1 MKKKVRLKKT
11 VKRKF
16 LLFVILA
23 VIMTG
28 LIVGELTIGQREV
41 KDPAVERLEAKISE
55 TTTQEEPQE
64 ETTEEETTVET
75 TAPETVPETTASAP
89 PASPPPVP
97 ASAADFNNPQTVD
110 PNSGNWELTLVNAG
124 HKLPDGYVPSLANAI
139 SGSSVQLD
147 SRVVKA
153 YQEMYD
159 AAKKDG
165 CVLTPYAGY
174 CSVSRQNDNYNR
186 KVSYYKNQGLSD
198 DDAAAK
204 ARTFILPGGYSEQ
217 NLGLSMDIV
226 SASSDFAS
234 TKEFSWLVKNAQDY
248 GFILRYPENKTDKTG
263 MNYQPWHWRY
273 VGKEAAKAMNKS
285 GLCLEEYLKA
295 A

>member
-41 KDPAVERLEAKISE
+41 NDPAVERLEARLDE
-55 TTTQEEPQE
+55 PATQEDTTEE

-89 PASPPPVP
+89 PVT

-110 PNSGNWELTLVNAG
+110 PSSGNWELTLVNAG

-165 CVLTPYAGY
+165 CILTPYAGY

-186 KVSYYKNQGLSD
+186 KVNYYKNQGLSD

-234 TKEFSWLVKNAQDY
+234 TRSF
-248 GFILRYPENKTDKTG
+248 R
-263 MNYQPWHWRY
+263 
-273 VGKEAAKAMNKS
+273 
-285 GLCLEEYLKA
+285 GL
-295 A
+295 

>member
-41 KDPAVERLEAKISE
+41 KDPAVERLEARLDE
-55 TTTQEEPQE
+55 PATQEDTTEEETSEE
-64 ETTEEETTVET
+64 ETTEETTE
-75 TAPETVPETTASAP
+75 PETVPETTASAP
-89 PASPPPVP
+89 PVT

-263 MNYQPWHWRY
+263 MNYQRGIG
-273 VGKEAAKAMNKS
+273 VMSAKR
-285 GLCLEEYLKA
+285 LQRR
-295 A
+295 

>member
-41 KDPAVERLEAKISE
+41 NDPAVERLEARLDE
-55 TTTQEEPQE
+55 PATQEDTTEEETSEE
-64 ETTEEETTVET
+64 ETTEEMTE
-75 TAPETVPETTASAP
+75 PETVPETTASAP
-89 PASPPPVP
+89 PVT

-110 PNSGNWELTLVNAG
+110 PSSGNWELTLVNAG

-204 ARTFILPGGYSEQ
+204 ARTFILPG
-217 NLGLSMDIV
+217 
-226 SASSDFAS
+226 
-234 TKEFSWLVKNAQDY
+234 
-248 GFILRYPENKTDKTG
+248 
-263 MNYQPWHWRY
+263 
-273 VGKEAAKAMNKS
+273 
-285 GLCLEEYLKA
+285 
-295 A
+295 

>member
-1 MKKKVRLKKT
+1 M
-11 VKRKF
+11 
-16 LLFVILA
+16 
-23 VIMTG
+23 
-28 LIVGELTIGQREV
+28 
-41 KDPAVERLEAKISE
+41 
-55 TTTQEEPQE
+55 
-64 ETTEEETTVET
+64 
-75 TAPETVPETTASAP
+75 
-89 PASPPPVP
+89 
-97 ASAADFNNPQTVD
+97 
-110 PNSGNWELTLVNAG
+110 
-124 HKLPDGYVPSLANAI
+124 
-139 SGSSVQLD
+139 QLD

-165 CVLTPYAGY
+165 CILTPYAGY

-186 KVSYYKNQGLSD
+186 KVNYYKNQGLSD
-198 DDAAAK
+198 DDASAK

>member
-1 MKKKVRLKKT
+1 
-11 VKRKF
+11 
-16 LLFVILA
+16 
-23 VIMTG
+23 MTG
-28 LIVGELTIGQREV
+28 LIVGELTIGQREI

-55 TTTQEEPQE
+55 TTTGEEPQE
-64 ETTEEETTVET
+64 ETTEEETTAET

-89 PASPPPVP
+89 PVT

-110 PNSGNWELTLVNAG
+110 PSSGNWELTLVNAG

-204 ARTFILPGGYSEQ
+204 AHVYFAGRIFRAKSRPVNGYCECK
-217 NLGLSMDIV
+217 LRFCLYKGVFVACKKCAGLRLY
-226 SASSDFAS
+226 FALS
-234 TKEFSWLVKNAQDY
+234 RK
-248 GFILRYPENKTDKTG
+248 
-263 MNYQPWHWRY
+263 
-273 VGKEAAKAMNKS
+273 
-285 GLCLEEYLKA
+285 
-295 A
+295 

>member
-64 ETTEEETTVET
+64 ETTEEETTAET
-75 TAPETVPETTASAP
+75 TAPEPVPETTASAP
-89 PASPPPVP
+89 PVT

-110 PNSGNWELTLVNAG
+110 PSSGNWELTLVYAG

-198 DDAAAK
+198 GRRRRKGAHVYFAGRIFRAK
-204 ARTFILPGGYSEQ
+204 SRSVNGYCEC
-217 NLGLSMDIV
+217 
-226 SASSDFAS
+226 
-234 TKEFSWLVKNAQDY
+234 K
-248 GFILRYPENKTDKTG
+248 LRF
-263 MNYQPWHWRY
+263 
-273 VGKEAAKAMNKS
+273 
-285 GLCLEEYLKA
+285 CLYKGVFVACKKCAVTALFCAIRK
-295 A
+295 

>member
-64 ETTEEETTVET
+64 ETTEEETTAET

-89 PASPPPVP
+89 PVT

-248 GFILRYPENKTDKTG
+248 GFILRYPEIKPTK
-263 MNYQPWHWRY
+263 R
-273 VGKEAAKAMNKS
+273 V
-285 GLCLEEYLKA
+285 
-295 A
+295 